1 MDMKQKLMRTASDMR
16 ALSYAPYSHFT
27 VGAALLGKNGKIYTG
42 CNVENAGYG
51 PTICAERTA
60 FAKAVSEGC
69 REFLM
74 IAIAGGREEEECAG
88 PCAPCGVCRQVMREF
103 CDPDSFLILMGKD
116 GEILAE
122 RTLSELLPMSFGPDD
137 LKGRNI
143 L

>member
-1 MDMKQKLMRTASDMR
+1 MRKDTPED
-16 ALSYAPYSHFT
+16 APARRLADFMLT
-27 VGAALLGKNGKIYTG
+27 DAGQR
-42 CNVENAGYG
+42 CVENAGYG

-74 IAIAGGREEEECAG
+74 IASAGGREEEECAG

-103 CDPDSFLILMGKD
+103 CDPDSFLILMGRD

-122 RTLSELLPMSFGPDD
+122 RTLSELLPMSFGPND